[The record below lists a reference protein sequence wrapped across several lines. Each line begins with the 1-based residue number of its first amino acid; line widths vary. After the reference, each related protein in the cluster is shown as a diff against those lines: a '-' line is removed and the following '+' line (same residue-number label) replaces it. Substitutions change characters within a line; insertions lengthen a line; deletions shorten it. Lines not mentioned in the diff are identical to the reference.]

1 MSEQGFITTSAMN
14 DTQHR
19 QTGFTIIEL
28 IIAIVIF
35 AILVP
40 STASFLALLNDMN
53 DRARDTAI
61 INALAE
67 NKVES
72 LRSAKFTSLADGT
85 TNFTNELPQTITAPR
100 SATYQIS
107 TPQSGLKMAFI
118 TITYNDHGRQKTLS
132 YKTYIGELGVGQY

>member
-1 MSEQGFITTSAMN
+1 MKYPTHHQN
-14 DTQHR
+14 
-19 QTGFTIIEL
+19 GFTIIEL
-28 IIAIVIF
+28 IVSIVVF

-40 STASFLALLNDMN
+40 SVASFLSLLNDMN

-72 LRSAKFTSLADGT
+72 LRSAKFTSLTDGT
-85 TNFTNELPQTITAPR
+85 TNFTNELPSTITPPK

-118 TITYNDHGRQKTLS
+118 TITYNDHGKQKSLS